1 MTLLTILLSLM
12 YLYLLVVVKTFSH
25 LHAHEH
31 VALVCDIFA
40 DVMFDLIITITISS
54 NVIGELATLF
64 FSNHSIQ
71 WQLVI
76 QFCKSLICLQTELDS
91 SQSCHHH

>member
-54 NVIGELATLF
+54 NVVSALAALF
-64 FSNHSIQ
+64 FSNHSLQ
-71 WQLVI
+71 QQLVI
-76 QFCKSLICLQTELDS
+76 QFCESLI
-91 SQSCHHH
+91 

>member
-1 MTLLTILLSLM
+1 MTLLTILLSLI

-31 VALVCDIFA
+31 VPLVCDIFA

-91 SQSCHHH
+91 SQSCHYH